1 MLLEAVEGEAVGDL
15 QTDPY
20 WGLLWDAAP
29 KTAEQILQKQ
39 WPQGLTAVE
48 LGCGVG
54 LAGIAGL
61 IAGLDIT
68 MTDLVPTAV
77 EMAVNNAAM
86 NGFPSAKGK
95 VIDWRNPP
103 DQRFDFIVAS
113 DVLYDA
119 NNHQPLLNTIN
130 QMLRRDGVVWIGDAG
145 RANAAKFIELARKAD
160 WDIKI
165 QDEQGKRLTKPTHV
179 QFQLIV
185 MRPTGHLDEPQFG

>member
-1 MLLEAVEGEAVGDL
+1 MLLEAVDGEAAGDL

-29 KTAEQILQKQ
+29 KTAEQILQNA

-61 IAGLDIT
+61 IAGLDVT

-95 VIDWRNPP
+95 AIDWRNPP
-103 DQRFDFIVAS
+103 EHRFDFIVAS
-113 DVLYDA
+113 DVLYDT
-119 NNHQPLLNTIN
+119 NNHQPLLNTLN
-130 QMLRRDGVVWIGDAG
+130 QMLNKDGVVWIGYAG
-145 RANAAKFIELARKAD
+145 RANAPKFIELARKAD
-160 WDIKI
+160 WDINI
-165 QDEQGKRLTKPTHV
+165 QDEHGRPLSKPTHV

-185 MRPTGHLDEPQFG
+185 MRQTGHAG

>member
-1 MLLEAVEGEAVGDL
+1 MLLEAVDGEAAGDL

-29 KTAEQILQKQ
+29 KTAEQILQNA

-61 IAGLDIT
+61 IAGLDVT

-95 VIDWRNPP
+95 AIDWRNPP
-103 DQRFDFIVAS
+103 
-113 DVLYDA
+113 
-119 NNHQPLLNTIN
+119 
-130 QMLRRDGVVWIGDAG
+130 
-145 RANAAKFIELARKAD
+145 
-160 WDIKI
+160 
-165 QDEQGKRLTKPTHV
+165 
-179 QFQLIV
+179 
-185 MRPTGHLDEPQFG
+185 